1 MTDFVQS
8 QRHLKCFSCLDFGCG
23 DAYVADVFQ
32 ITESS
37 LYYDITGFSN
47 QLYSNHKDDDIKNQN

>member
-8 QRHLKCFSCLDFGCG
+8 QRHLKCFVCG